1 MLKNIERAEIDIF
14 IDDIKR
20 FPSNTELLA
29 NTNVA
34 LWNLAVPNDKEK
46 VYIYEREGIEQII
59 ESIKS
64 FPNYLDFLA
73 KANTV
78 LGNFACEKGL

>member
-46 VYIYEREGIEQII
+46 IYIYEKEGIEKII
-59 ESIKS
+59 ESMKS
-64 FPNYLDFLA
+64 FPNHLNLLA
-73 KANTV
+73 KANAA
-78 LGNFACEKGL
+78 LGNLACKKRL